1 MAFSFNFNIS
11 PQLQH
16 DCDNDTPGDK
26 LDKLEDGNQDHVKKL
41 MKLET
46 SRCTPKQVKE
56 AQEHK
61 HTPDHLS
68 HIENSVTETI
78 TVGTL
83 PPLIYLN
90 ESVVEQTAP
99 ERDDAENIL
108 TQTATQNS
116 DLITG
121 VYEGGLKIW
130 EGTYDLLEYV
140 DDEGETFSGKRVL
153 DLGCGAG
160 LLGILALK
168 RGASMVHFQDYNSTV
183 IEQLTIPN
191 VFLNCEEGSDDGDK
205 AEKDGSPAP
214 KRQALDKSPTDH
226 CRFFSGDWT
235 SFLSLVQSTDH
246 MLKYDLIFT
255 SETIYNTEYY
265 PSLHDVF
272 HKLLA
277 ENGVI
282 YLATKSH
289 YFGVGGGL
297 YSFENFVKEKDVF
310 QIKSLK
316 DLDQGLKRHIVSLRF
331 KKSS

>member
-1 MAFSFNFNIS
+1 MI
-11 PQLQH
+11 P
-16 DCDNDTPGDK
+16 
-26 LDKLEDGNQDHVKKL
+26 NQI
-41 MKLET
+41 
-46 SRCTPKQVKE
+46 KE

-61 HTPDHLS
+61 QTSDHLS

-83 PPLIYLN
+83 PSLIYLN
-90 ESVVEQTAP
+90 ESVIEQTAP
-99 ERDDAENIL
+99 ERNDTENIL
-108 TQTATQNS
+108 TETANQNS

-140 DDEGETFSGKRVL
+140 DDEAVTFSGKKVL

-191 VFLNCEEGSDDGDK
+191 VFINRDGRNDSDE

-214 KRQALDKSPTDH
+214 KRKALDMQLTDH

-235 SFLSLVQSTDH
+235 SFLLLLQSTNPN
-246 MLKYDLIFT
+246 LKYDLIFT

-277 ENGVI
+277 EDGVV

-297 YSFENFVKEKDVF
+297 FLFENFVKEKDVF

-316 DLDQGLKRHIVSLRF
+316 VLDQGLKRHVVSLRF
-331 KKSS
+331 CKASS